1 MTGEVGGGTLSV
13 KGRILQICGTYI
25 IIYIDIYRMFLYVH
39 ILSYYVYIANICV
52 ISFLG
57 AIKRVVFVVAPLF
70 LPMC

>member
-1 MTGEVGGGTLSV
+1 MKWGGGTLSV

-25 IIYIDIYRMFLYVH
+25 IIYIYRMFLYVH

-57 AIKRVVFVVAPLF
+57 AIKRVVFVVGPLF
-70 LPMC
+70 LPVC